1 VSADAAGYRFRVLPG
16 VHAVCRLATGSP
28 VPTWATGD
36 FVSITSTADEVSI
49 MCLADHV
56 PAEMQAE
63 RDWRVLKVVGPFPF
77 IAVGVML
84 SFAEPLAAA
93 GISILAV
100 ATYDTDYVLVKEQ
113 ALARAITA
121 LTQGGHRKVN

>member
-1 VSADAAGYRFRVLPG
+1 MSAEASGHRFRVLPG
-16 VHAVCRLATGSP
+16 LHAVCRLATGSAIP
-28 VPTWATGD
+28 NWATGD
-36 FVSITSTADEVSI
+36 FVSVTSTADEVSI
-49 MCLADHV
+49 MCLADRV
-56 PAEMQAE
+56 PAEVQAE

-77 IAVGVML
+77 NAVGVL
-84 SFAEPLAAA
+84 SSFAEPLAAA

-121 LTQGGHRKVN
+121 LTQGGHRQVN